1 MNTEETPKRR
11 GRPAAPPE
19 QRREVRS
26 IRLNDAHWKRLQELG
41 GYWLEFQL
49 DRAPPGTAWLRE
61 ERELR
66 KQQKKASKPTP

>member
-26 IRLNDAHWKRLQELG
+26 IRLGEAHWKRLQELG

-49 DRAPPGTAWLRE
+49 DRAPPGTEWMKELHAWEKAR
-61 ERELR
+61 
-66 KQQKKASKPTP
+66 KKASRSTP